1 MSEETKAETII
12 LRIAAAKE
20 ADIDKAEHIPE
31 LEQYRKTTRWV
42 IRELRRAAHWAA
54 FGHDPGDG
62 ATMHECG
69 EGENQ

>member
-12 LRIAAAKE
+12 LRIAATKE

-31 LEQYRKTTRWV
+31 LEQYRKTTRWL

-54 FGHDPGDG
+54 LGHDPGDG
-62 ATMHECG
+62 ATTHECR